1 MLLFAIKSTAG
12 PMDLPDQKGL
22 LVRHT
27 SMPKRLQKTP
37 HGDVFLHSRWNRD
50 HYLLLATGRPE
61 ALRWLLP
68 RHTGPFENRG
78 AGNSRVA
85 FVPSPKRI
93 TVERELRQACSVWQE
108 HWNEMLD
115 ALETSEP
122 VTSDPLITT
131 IGELFIR
138 LFKTR
143 EQTLRS
149 TTIERDRYH
158 LGLWRRELGENTHL
172 ARLTEVALVGARAR
186 IAAATSAA
194 TANDG
199 FNIVKTY
206 LTWAFNQGLMSTL
219 FFKSIRKLKIPP
231 KDRRERAWWTSPEV
245 ELALTC
251 ARQDAQATT
260 AVLYVA
266 IGCFLG
272 LRPEEAIMLRW
283 EDIDLDAV
291 DPITKARC
299 PVAHIT
305 PHDGWMPK
313 DGEARAIPICDRL
326 FDILSEFRRADG
338 YLLEAEVKRTK
349 RKPNAPWAYR
359 YDPKKIW
366 KRVNDRVVA
375 AGGKAITA
383 YGMRHTFASNL
394 LIANVPDFKVSKWL
408 GHADAR
414 MLHRHY
420 GHLRSYD
427 SDINAGSVPRPN
439 QQSARTGA

>member
-12 PMDLPDQKGL
+12 PMDLSEGKSFMP
-22 LVRHT
+22 RHT
-27 SMPKRLQKTP
+27 SMPQRIQKTP
-37 HGDVFLHSRWNRD
+37 YGAVHLNSRWKRNS
-50 HYLLLATGRPE
+50 YLLVATGTLE

-68 RHTGPFENRG
+68 RHNGDFENRG
-78 AGNSRVA
+78 PRSCRVA
-85 FVPSPKRI
+85 FIPGPKPI
-93 TVERELRQACSVWQE
+93 TVERELRHACSVWQQ
-108 HWNEMLD
+108 HWDERLD
-115 ALETSEP
+115 STSTFDLPAP
-122 VTSDPLITT
+122 VITT
-131 IGELFIR
+131 IADLFDH
-138 LFKTR
+138 LFKIR
-143 EQTLRS
+143 EQTLRP
-149 TTIERDRYH
+149 TTVERDRYH
-158 LGLWRRELGENTHL
+158 LGLWRRELGENTGL
-172 ARLTEVALVGARAR
+172 MALNEVAITRARAQ
-186 IAAATSAA
+186 IAAATSAG

-206 LTWAFNQGLMSTL
+206 LTWAFNQGLMPTQ

-231 KDRRERAWWTSPEV
+231 KERRERAWWTSPEV

-251 ARQDAQATT
+251 ARQDAQAAT

-283 EDIDLDAV
+283 QDIDLDAV
-291 DPITKARC
+291 DPITKAPC

-326 FDILSEFRRADG
+326 FDILCEFRRADG

-349 RKPNAPWAYR
+349 RKVNAPWAYR
-359 YDPKKIW
+359 YDPKKVW
-366 KRVNDRVVA
+366 LRVNERVVA

-394 LIANVPDFKVSKWL
+394 LIANVPDFKVTKWL

-414 MLHRHY
+414 MIHRHY

-427 SDINAGSVPRPN
+427 SDINAGSTPRPN
-439 QQSARTGA
+439 QPSARTGA